1 MNHYFSFGRVMVR
14 IGGITGEQ
22 TLNIYPLRSLNID
35 QVQKQRFH
43 TVICRH
49 SGAGLFIMGDLGLVL
64 GLNQLQI
71 TQCVTCVKIKNIW
84 DRP

>member
-1 MNHYFSFGRVMVR
+1 M
-14 IGGITGEQ
+14 
-22 TLNIYPLRSLNID
+22 NIYPLRSLSID

-43 TVICRH
+43 TVICRY
-49 SGAGLFIMGDLGLVL
+49 SGAGLITMGDLGLVP

-71 TQCVTCVKIKNIW
+71 TQRVKCVATKNIW

>member
-1 MNHYFSFGRVMVR
+1 M
-14 IGGITGEQ
+14 
-22 TLNIYPLRSLNID
+22 NIYPLRSLSID
-35 QVQKQRFH
+35 QVQEQGFH

-49 SGAGLFIMGDLGLVL
+49 FGAGLITMGDLGLVP

-71 TQCVTCVKIKNIW
+71 TQHVKCVETKNIW